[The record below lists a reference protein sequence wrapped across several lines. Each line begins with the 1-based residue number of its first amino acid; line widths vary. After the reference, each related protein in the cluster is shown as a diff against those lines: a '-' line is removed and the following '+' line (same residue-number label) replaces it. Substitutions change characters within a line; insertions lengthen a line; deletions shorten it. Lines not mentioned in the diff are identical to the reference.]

1 MANSVL
7 EFVQKNI
14 LTAGS
19 VSSVRAHAI
28 FENCDFSL
36 DEKEKAKKGE
46 KAIVKIIEK
55 KIEKGELNDEKFIK
69 DLFFYSPAFSEL
81 QSLPVGFHAMV
92 VKSDAFKGLTA
103 DNKFDI
109 TTKILLAAGF
119 DYSEDKGWFHVND
132 RQPIQK
138 YSAYKEIFQAHVAS
152 VRKADKMETLQKR
165 GKTKEAQKA
174 NQKRVEMVKAFNSLP
189 VEHQIELIK
198 IRAKGDVM
206 CEQGNMAQYAAYQ
219 NEFMKKYHQY
229 VKQDKM
235 LDQKSAKANI
245 QGTKEWY
252 ERKEFI
258 MRIQNCKDVKQKEKL
273 KKSFTEIY
281 GEYQGYDENGVR
293 QFVRE
298 DGDLKMHVPG
308 EKVMGNRRC
317 NAEKA
322 LMAAIAHEKGVA
334 FDKGDDFMAL
344 SNLAKQERAFTDK
357 SRTF

>member
-14 LTAGS
+14 LAAGG

-46 KAIVKIIEK
+46 KAILKIIEK

-81 QSLPVGFHAMV
+81 QSLPIGFHASV
-92 VKSDAFKGLTA
+92 VQSEAFKGLTA
-103 DNKFDI
+103 DDKFDI
-109 TTKILLAAGF
+109 TTKILLAGGF
-119 DYSEDKGWFHVND
+119 DYSEDKGWYHVND

-138 YSAYKEIFQAHVAS
+138 YAAYKDVFQAHVAS

-165 GKTKEAQKA
+165 GNAKEAKKA

-189 VEHQIELIK
+189 EEHQRELIQ

-206 CEQGNMAQYAAYQ
+206 CEQGNMAQYAAYK
-219 NEFMKKYHQY
+219 NEFMVKYRQY
-229 VKQDKM
+229 VKQDKI
-235 LDQKSAKANI
+235 LDHKSAQANI
-245 QGTKEWY
+245 QGTKEWL
-252 ERKEFI
+252 ERKNFI
-258 MRIQNCKDVKQKEKL
+258 MRIHDCKDPKEKEKL
-273 KKSFTEIY
+273 KAAFTEIY

-298 DGDLKMHVPG
+298 DGNLKMHVPG
-308 EKVMGNRRC
+308 EKVVEQRP

-322 LMAAIAHEKGVA
+322 LMAAIAREKGVA
-334 FDKGDDFMAL
+334 FDKGDDIMAL
-344 SNLAKQERAFTDK
+344 SNLAKQERAFTEK